1 MIAFL
6 SYSAQRGWHLSVHH
20 NRHESS
26 SNPRSLIFATLILL
40 LSASFVWVAVLTFFV
55 VKDYRLLLKVVQWST
70 TIYLIGFGLILP
82 EILRVGL
89 IVNGQEGLH
98 CNAMLAWAAWFS
110 LAVLAIVD

>member
-1 MIAFL
+1 M
-6 SYSAQRGWHLSVHH
+6 
-20 NRHESS
+20 
-26 SNPRSLIFATLILL
+26 
-40 LSASFVWVAVLTFFV
+40 LTFFV

-110 LAVLAIVD
+110 LAVLAIVDWRFLVPAGVAPIWFLSAAETRVLLD